1 MQSNTPQSLLKLKD
15 VVQLTGLSRST
26 IYNLLAENKFPKRI
40 QITKQRIAFLSIDVD
55 KWISETA
62 KAGRIN

>member
-1 MQSNTPQSLLKLKD
+1 MQTNTSQSLLKLKD
-15 VVQLTGLSRST
+15 VIQLTGLSRTT

-40 QITKQRIAFLSIDVD
+40 QITKQRIAFLSTDID
-55 KWISETA
+55 KWISEKV

>member
-1 MQSNTPQSLLKLKD
+1 MQTSTPQSLLKLRD
-15 VVQLTGLSRST
+15 VVQLTGLSRTT

-40 QITKQRIAFLSIDVD
+40 QITKQRIAFLSTEIE

-62 KAGRIN
+62 KVGRIN

>member
-1 MQSNTPQSLLKLKD
+1 MQTNTSQSLLKFKD
-15 VVQLTGLSRST
+15 VVQLTGLSRTT

-40 QITKQRIAFLSIDVD
+40 QITKQRIAFLSTDVD
-55 KWISETA
+55 KWIIETA